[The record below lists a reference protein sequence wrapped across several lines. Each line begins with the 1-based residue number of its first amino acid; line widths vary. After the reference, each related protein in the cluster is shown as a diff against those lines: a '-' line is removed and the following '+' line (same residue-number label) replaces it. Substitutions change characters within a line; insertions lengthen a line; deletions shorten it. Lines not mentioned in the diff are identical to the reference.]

1 MEARVDIK
9 VRKVELP
16 EFTKEQIQLISNY
29 INQGLSLDEAKEKV
43 LQNNKVEE
51 DVKVDDKP
59 STKGA

>member
-16 EFTKEQIQLISNY
+16 EFTKEQIQMISNY

-43 LQNNKVEE
+43 LQE
-51 DVKVDDKP
+51 
-59 STKGA
+59 TK

>member
-16 EFTKEQIQLISNY
+16 EFTKEQIQMISNY

-51 DVKVDDKP
+51 VKADDKQP
-59 STKGA
+59 TKGA